1 MTMLSCKEASHLVSE
16 SQEHPLG
23 RRERWGL
30 RLHLWMCI
38 SCSRFERQIRLL
50 RKALQIL
57 NRRAETD
64 MVGADMPP
72 EVHERIRKA
81 LAERDEHRH

>member
-23 RRERWGL
+23 WRERWGL

-38 SCSRFERQIRLL
+38 SCARFDRQIRLL
-50 RKALQIL
+50 RKALHIL
-57 NRRAETD
+57 NRRAEAD
-64 MVGADMPP
+64 RIGVDMPP
-72 EVHERIRKA
+72 EVRERIRKA